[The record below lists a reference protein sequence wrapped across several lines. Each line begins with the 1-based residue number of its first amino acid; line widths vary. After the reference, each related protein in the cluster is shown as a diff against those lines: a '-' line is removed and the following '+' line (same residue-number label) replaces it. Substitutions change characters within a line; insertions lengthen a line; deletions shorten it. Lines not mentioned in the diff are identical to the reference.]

1 MADVKISGL
10 PASTVPLAG
19 TEVLPIVQGGQT
31 RQVSVNN
38 LTAGKAVTA
47 SSVTATNLKT
57 NPAAANL
64 DISGSTVAAAGTD
77 SDIDINVTPKGTGV
91 LKTNNLNASLLTA
104 SKPVFTDVN
113 KNLSSSGT
121 LATDQGGTG
130 LTSYSQGDLV
140 YYNTGTTFTALAK
153 NTSATRYLAN
163 TGTSN
168 NPAWTQVNLSNGVT
182 DTLPVANGG
191 TNTSSAGITAFNNI
205 TGYTASGATGTTSTN
220 LVFSTSPTITTPT
233 VNTAGTQIAT
243 FNGYQNSVQNN
254 SFQYDGRNEV
264 ASTSGTLTKF
274 ATVTAGNSMSCGRII
289 VDVIATNNDANQG
302 YAAARSQRVIIFTK
316 YGGNVFIVNQT
327 EEFNQIGSANA
338 GVISIALTT
347 TAVTNG
353 SNDIDLKATATAT
366 GAVGATNVSIVS
378 QVTVI
383 TGIVANTLT
392 MV

>member
-10 PASTVPLAG
+10 PASSTPLAG

-57 NPAAANL
+57 SPAAANL

-91 LKTNNLNASLLTA
+91 LKINNLNASLLTA

-182 DTLPVANGG
+182 GTLPVANGG
-191 TNTSSAGITAFNNI
+191 TNASSAGITALNNI
-205 TGYTASGATGTTSTN
+205 LGTSLVNTTGGASSS
-220 LVFSTSPTITTPT
+220 LMFSGSPVITTPT
-233 VNTAGTQIAT
+233 INTTGSQVVN
-243 FNGYQNSVQNN
+243 FNGYQSTVQNN
-254 SFQYDGRNEV
+254 AYQYDGRNKV
-264 ASTSGTLTKF
+264 STTSGTLTKF
-274 ATVTAGNSMSCGRII
+274 ASVTVGNSTPCGRII
-289 VDVIATNNDANQG
+289 IDCVATNEDANLG
-302 YAAARSQRVIIFTK
+302 YGVARSQRVIIFSK
-316 YGGNVFIVNQT
+316 YGGTIQILNST
-327 EEFNQIGSANA
+327 EEFNQIGSVNA
-338 GVISIALTT
+338 GVIAIAIATSA
-347 TAVTNG
+347 AVNG
-353 SNDIDLKATATAT
+353 NDIDLKATATAT
-366 GAVGATNVSIVS
+366 GAVGATNIALVS
-378 QVTVI
+378 QVTVF
-383 TGIVANTLT
+383 TGSVSNTLT

>member
-10 PASTVPLAG
+10 PASSTPLAG

-57 NPAAANL
+57 SPAAANL

-77 SDIDINVTPKGTGV
+77 SNIDINVTPKGTGV
-91 LKTNNLNASLLTA
+91 LKINNLNASLLTA

-182 DTLPVANGG
+182 GTLPVANGG
-191 TNTSSAGITAFNNI
+191 TNASSAGITALNNI
-205 TGYTASGATGTTSTN
+205 LGTSLVNTTGGTSSS
-220 LVFSTSPTITTPT
+220 LVFSASPVITTPT
-233 VNTAGTQIAT
+233 INSLGSQTAN
-243 FNGYQNSVQNN
+243 FNGYQAIVQN
-254 SFQYDGRNEV
+254 SAYQYDGRNNV
-264 ASTSGTLTKF
+264 ATTSGTLTKF
-274 ATVTAGNSMSCGRII
+274 ASVTIGNSTPCGRII
-289 VDVIATNNDANQG
+289 IDCVATNNDANQG
-302 YAAARSQRVIIFTK
+302 YAVARSQRVVIFTK
-316 YGGNVFIVNQT
+316 YGGTIQILNST
-327 EEFNQIGSANA
+327 EEFNQIGSVNA
-338 GVISIALTT
+338 GVIAIAIATSA
-347 TAVTNG
+347 AVNG
-353 SNDIDLKATATAT
+353 NDIDLKATATAT
-366 GAVGATNVSIVS
+366 GAVGATNIALVS
-378 QVTVI
+378 QVTVF
-383 TGIVANTLT
+383 TGSVSNTLT